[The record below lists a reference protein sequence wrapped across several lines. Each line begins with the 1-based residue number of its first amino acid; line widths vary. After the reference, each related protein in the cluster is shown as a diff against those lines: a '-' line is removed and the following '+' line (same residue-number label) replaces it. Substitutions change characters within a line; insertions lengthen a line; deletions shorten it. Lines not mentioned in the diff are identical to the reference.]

1 MVVFSTSFLI
11 RLLKMRLSHSVG
23 IATKVYSP
31 RKNKVEELSI
41 ETPDYR
47 LPDWLDQIIIINMV
61 VFSTS
66 FLIRLLKM
74 RLSHSVGV
82 ATKVYDPRRT
92 KKRSSRLSI
101 QTPGYQIGH
110 QHDTRLRM
118 Y

>member
-1 MVVFSTSFLI
+1 
-11 RLLKMRLSHSVG
+11 MRLSHSVG

-82 ATKVYDPRRT
+82 A
-92 KKRSSRLSI
+92 KKCMILLITTANQQCFCLITIESSFC
-101 QTPGYQIGH
+101 
-110 QHDTRLRM
+110 
-118 Y
+118 